1 MITITP
7 DGRTAYVGNGF
18 GLVTPIRTATNTALK
33 PIDLGYGNQIDS
45 IAITPNGKTAYVGT
59 IAGTVVPIRVAT
71 NKPGQPIHAGD
82 NPSTSSSA
90 ER

>member
-1 MITITP
+1 M
-7 DGRTAYVGNGF
+7 
-18 GLVTPIRTATNTALK
+18 TPIRTATNTALK

-82 NPSTSSSA
+82 NPSDIEFSQNGKTA
-90 ER
+90 YVTNAGGTR